1 MKFLRSA
8 FALLIFLCIHQ
19 SATAQPFTIQGT
31 VVDTLNA
38 NHLQYATVTLIRA
51 SDSILETFTRSKQDG
66 TFSLQTPKADKYIIM
81 ITFPSFADY
90 IDIVTVNKDK
100 PTVDMGTI
108 PMISKSHL
116 LSEFVL
122 KQQIGAIKI
131 KGDTTEYV
139 ADSFAVREGAT
150 VEELLKKLP
159 GIQVNK
165 NGEVTAQGEKV
176 QKILVDGEEF
186 FTDDPAVVTK
196 SLQAKAIDKVQV
208 FDKKSDQAEFTGID
222 DGSREKTINLQL
234 KDKMKKG
241 YFGKVNVGGGTDGY
255 FENQAMLNAFKG
267 KRKLSVFGIVANT
280 GKIGLG
286 WEDRDKFGSGS
297 NVEMT
302 DDGVYNISGD
312 DDDMAESWNGTYTGQ
327 GLPSAWTGG
336 LHYSNKW
343 LEDKLHLSGN
353 YRYAKQ
359 NIETVNNNLSQTAL
373 PGAKLYQ
380 DERKNSYSF
389 GERHRA
395 DLLYEWKIDS
405 SSQLK
410 LTANASY
417 SETKSGNTINQTSF
431 FVADTSIDI
440 TDTLNNGYSRSNNDA
455 TKKSQNASL
464 LYQKKFAK
472 KGRTVSLNIDEGYRN
487 QDATGFLFVHSN
499 YFDPVTHTV
508 DSAAEIDQLKR
519 YNSTSFQLSG
529 KLSYTEPLSKIMF
542 LELNYSPALSNNTS
556 KRLSFDKDITET
568 RYDVLD
574 DTTSSNYDYN
584 YLINT
589 GGANLRFVL
598 KKMNFSFGGAVS
610 NTYFSQEDNLTG
622 TKNYSRSRSYN
633 NFFPRASFVY
643 RVPGKQSSFRF
654 NYNGY
659 TRQPT
664 MDQIQPLVQ
673 NSDPNNLIIGN
684 ENLKQEFRH
693 NVRLNYND
701 YKIISGTYT
710 YLGAGAYFVN
720 DAISQSQTISLD
732 GRTVRQYINVDGNY
746 SGWLYGG
753 YGKTFQKLNL
763 RVGLGVSTNTSHI
776 TNYINGTKNESSNN
790 SYSLSIPINYDKEKV
805 CNISYRPGV
814 SYSQNTATINTNT
827 TNYWSFEHNFDGSV
841 ELPLKFQ
848 IGTEVQWYIRQQ
860 VAQFDRNNDA
870 FLWNAYVSKKFF
882 KNNNLELRAYVND
895 ILNQNI
901 GFQRLGNGNIIT
913 EQNYNTIKRYG
924 MLSLIWNFTKAQGGT
939 PNTGSG
945 IIIND

>member
-8 FALLIFLCIHQ
+8 FALLIFFFIYQ
-19 SATAQPFTIQGT
+19 SATAQPFTIKG
-31 VVDTLNA
+31 VVIDTLNA

-66 TFSLQTPKADKYIIM
+66 KFSLQTPKADKYIIM

-90 IDIVTVNKDK
+90 VDVVTVNKDK

-472 KGRTVSLNIDEGYRN
+472 KGRTISLNIDEGYRN

-499 YFDPVTHTV
+499 YFDPKTHTV
-508 DSAAEIDQLKR
+508 DSVGEIDQLKR

-598 KKMNFSFGGAVS
+598 KKMNFSFGGSVS
-610 NTYFSQEDNLTG
+610 NTYFSQEDNLTSR
-622 TKNYSRSRSYN
+622 KNYSRSRSYN
-633 NFFPRASFVY
+633 NFFPHASFIY

-654 NYNGY
+654 NYNGN
-659 TRQPT
+659 THQPT

-673 NSDPNNLIIGN
+673 NSDPNNLVVGN
-684 ENLKQEFRH
+684 ENLKQEFR
-693 NVRLNYND
+693 NSFNLSYNS
-701 YKIISGTYT
+701 YKILSGTYT
-710 YLGAGAYFVN
+710 YISAGGYFVN
-720 DAISQSQTISLD
+720 DAISQSQTTSND
-732 GRTVRQYINVDGNY
+732 GRSVYQYINVNGNY
-746 SGWLYGG
+746 NSWAYGG

-763 RVGLGVSTNTSHI
+763 RVGAGLSASLSHI
-776 TNYINGTKNESSNN
+776 TNYINGIKNESSNN
-790 SYSLSIPINYDKEKV
+790 RYELSIPINYDKEKV
-805 CNISYRPGV
+805 CDISYRPV
-814 SYSQNTATINTNT
+814 LIYNQNTATINTNA
-827 TNYWSFEHNFDGSV
+827 TNYWSLEHNFDGSV

-860 VAQFDRNNDA
+860 VAQFDQNNDA

-901 GFQRLGNGNIIT
+901 GFQRFGHSNIIT

-924 MLSLIWNFTKAQGGT
+924 MLSLIWNFTKAPGGT